1 MKFRLGQKVKFNR
14 ISKKIDM
21 SREEYFVTFNDFY
34 GNIEEV
40 KRYRR
45 YEDSYSI
52 AFIGYVAGRR
62 RLVTETIFCIYRNS
76 NPDEPDHVRILK
88 QKYELFYLVAYD
100 MGKTYYVL
108 EKDLKGGK

>member
-1 MKFRLGQKVKFNR
+1 MKFKLGQKVKFNR

-21 SREEYFVTFNDFY
+21 SREEYFVTFDDFR

-62 RLVTETIFCIYRNS
+62 RLVTETTFCIYRNS
-76 NPDEPDHVRILK
+76 TDHLGILK

-100 MGKTYYVL
+100 MGKTYFVL
-108 EKDLKGGK
+108 EKDLIEVN